1 MINLFLIVSAI
12 IGAILILI
20 ILFQKTEGG
29 SLGLGTQTSLT
40 GGMTSNKSSFS
51 GMTKIT
57 YALGFGFLFWC
68 LFMGAIYAGKRWT
81 CYPKQPFEYSQV
93 PSKVLIVWHL
103 LVAQIP

>member
-1 MINLFLIVSAI
+1 MINLFLIVSAV
-12 IGAILILI
+12 IGAVLILI

-40 GGMTSNKSSFS
+40 GGMTANKSSFS

-68 LFMGAIYAGKRWT
+68 LFMGAVIT
-81 CYPKQPFEYSQV
+81 KQYSSSTALEEIQDAIVIDDSIQEQLREV
-93 PSKVLIVWHL
+93 PN
-103 LVAQIP
+103 Q

>member
-40 GGMTSNKSSFS
+40 GGMSSNKSSFN

-57 YALGFGFLFWC
+57 YILGFGFLFWC
-68 LFMGAIYAGKRWT
+68 LFMGAVIT
-81 CYPKQPFEYSQV
+81 KQYSSSTDLEQIQEE
-93 PSKVLIVWHL
+93 IVIDESIEE
-103 LVAQIP
+103 QIPEVPNQ

>member
-1 MINLFLIVSAI
+1 MINLFLIISAV

-40 GGMTSNKSSFS
+40 GGMTTSKSSFS
-51 GMTKIT
+51 GMTKII

-68 LFMGAIYAGKRWT
+68 LFMGAVIT
-81 CYPKQPFEYSQV
+81 KQYSSTTDLDEILDEIVIDETIEGLIPEV
-93 PSKVLIVWHL
+93 PN
-103 LVAQIP
+103 Q

>member
-1 MINLFLIVSAI
+1 MINLFLIVSAF

-40 GGMTSNKSSFS
+40 GGMTSNKSSFT

-68 LFMGAIYAGKRWT
+68 LFMGAVIT
-81 CYPKQPFEYSQV
+81 KQFSVSNDLEDIAEEITIDES
-93 PSKVLIVWHL
+93 IEE
-103 LVAQIP
+103 QIPEVPNQ

>member
-40 GGMTSNKSSFS
+40 GGMTSNKSSFT

-57 YALGFGFLFWC
+57 YALGFGFYFGVYSWAQLLQNNFLFQMI
-68 LFMGAIYAGKRWT
+68 LRKLLKR
-81 CYPKQPFEYSQV
+81 S
-93 PSKVLIVWHL
+93 SLMNL
-103 LVAQIP
+103 

>member
-12 IGAILILI
+12 IGAVLILI

-40 GGMTSNKSSFS
+40 GGITPNKSSFN

-68 LFMGAIYAGKRWT
+68 LFMGAVIT
-81 CYPKQPFEYSQV
+81 KQYSTSNDLEDVQEEIIIDK
-93 PSKVLIVWHL
+93 SLEE
-103 LVAQIP
+103 QIPEVPNQ

>member
-40 GGMTSNKSSFS
+40 GGMTSNKSSFT

-68 LFMGAIYAGKRWT
+68 YSWVRLLQNNFLFQMILKMLLKR
-81 CYPKQPFEYSQV
+81 S
-93 PSKVLIVWHL
+93 SLMNL
-103 LVAQIP
+103 

>member
-40 GGMTSNKSSFS
+40 CGMTSNKSSFT

-68 LFMGAIYAGKRWT
+68 LFMAQLLQNNFLFQMISRKLLKR
-81 CYPKQPFEYSQV
+81 S
-93 PSKVLIVWHL
+93 SLMNL
-103 LVAQIP
+103 

>member
-1 MINLFLIVSAI
+1 MINLFLIISAF
-12 IGAILILI
+12 IGAVLILV

-40 GGMTSNKSSFS
+40 GGMTSNKSSFN

-68 LFMGAIYAGKRWT
+68 LFMGAVIT
-81 CYPKQPFEYSQV
+81 KQYSSSTDLEEIQEE
-93 PSKVLIVWHL
+93 IIIDETIEE
-103 LVAQIP
+103 QIPEVPNQ

>member
-40 GGMTSNKSSFS
+40 GGMTSNKSSFN

-57 YALGFGFLFWC
+57 YALGFGFLFLC
-68 LFMGAIYAGKRWT
+68 LFMGAVIT
-81 CYPKQPFEYSQV
+81 KQFSVSNDLENV
-93 PSKVLIVWHL
+93 AEEIVIDEFIEE
-103 LVAQIP
+103 QIPEVPNQ